1 MISYYLAT
9 SNEEYEAAKQ
19 LFTEYATSINIDLD
33 FQQFDKELQTLMT
46 MYGPPSGGI
55 ILAKQDEHFI
65 GCVGI
70 RKINETVGEMKRM
83 YLKPEHQNKGLGK
96 ILLGKAFDLARAC
109 NYNKIRL
116 DTLNEMVSAIALYK
130 KAGFYEIEPYYF
142 NPIPTA
148 VYFEREL

>member
-33 FQQFDKELQTLMT
+33 FQQFDKELQTLKT

-96 ILLGKAFDLARAC
+96 ILLGKAIGLARAC
-109 NYNKIRL
+109 NYSKIRL

-130 KAGFYEIEPYYF
+130 KAGFYEIKPYYF

-148 VYFEREL
+148 VYFERKL